1 MLMEISLTYI
11 FNIDEI
17 IINYLRNFTY
27 YLLHNINIKS
37 NIMDFKRNFKR
48 KRSKYSAALFS

>member
-11 FNIDEI
+11 FNINEI

-37 NIMDFKRNFKR
+37 NIMDF
-48 KRSKYSAALFS
+48 